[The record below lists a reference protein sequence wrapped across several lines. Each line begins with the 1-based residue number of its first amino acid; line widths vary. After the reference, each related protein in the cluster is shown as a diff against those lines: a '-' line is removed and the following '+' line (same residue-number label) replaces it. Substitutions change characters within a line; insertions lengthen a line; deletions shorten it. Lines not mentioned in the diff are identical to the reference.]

1 MKKLLLSLMALGALA
16 AAPACSDKEDDGNE
30 TKNTVTITE
39 TDSQIQLKHV
49 ISGLGLTITSNY
61 TWNFNED
68 GLCVSANTVYT
79 YPSGTMAKRVY
90 EEMVEDVDIPAEEKA
105 LYSISGKVINY
116 DMTDIYAGFSKKKV
130 RELAE
135 DLKKLLEG
143 GDDVVL
149 VDGEAA

>member
-1 MKKLLLSLMALGALA
+1 MKKLLFSLMALGALA

-68 GLCVSANTVYT
+68 GLCVSANVTST
-79 YPSGTMAKRVY
+79 YPSEAIAKRIY
-90 EEMVEDVDIPAEEKA
+90 EETVADEDLPATVKEW
-105 LYSISGKVINY
+105 YSISGKVINY

-135 DLKKLLEG
+135 DLKKLLES